1 MNEPNETLPQRRYL
15 WPWFV
20 LAAFV
25 LAVVLAVVWMSF
37 AVKRERE
44 QRDYSAPIQTM

>member
-1 MNEPNETLPQRRYL
+1 MDEPNKKPRRYL

-25 LAVVLAVVWMSF
+25 LAVALALAWMSV

-44 QRDYSAPIQTM
+44 QRDFNAPVQTR

>member
-1 MNEPNETLPQRRYL
+1 MDESNETPRRYI

-25 LAVVLAVVWMSF
+25 LAVVLAVVFMCF

-44 QRDYSAPIQTM
+44 QRNFNAPIQTR